1 MNILTKAEIDNF
13 KKKGFIIKKNFFKK
27 NYVKNILT
35 EVTFIKRN
43 DKNKKFYKYYEQS
56 ILDRKKSILVRVE
69 NFYKNNKLL
78 TKVIEGK
85 IINKI
90 LYNIL
95 KSKAV
100 LFKEKINFKPSG
112 CRADLLHQDSQ
123 AGWNRYTK
131 DFVNVLISLEK
142 STHKNGCL
150 IFDISGNNS
159 RKLIKKKM
167 EPLNKKE
174 LNKPKFKKLL
184 LGAGDVVFFNS
195 YIPHGSSSNK
205 SNKSRAQI
213 YLTYNKLKDG
223 NFRQKYITEKLKTFP
238 PNNLRSKTGNYSY
251 RV

>member
-1 MNILTKAEIDNF
+1 MTK
-13 KKKGFIIKKNFFKK
+13 IKN
-27 NYVKNILT
+27 
-35 EVTFIKRN
+35 
-43 DKNKKFYKYYEQS
+43 FYKYYEQS

-159 RKLIKKKM
+159 RKLIKKM

-184 LGAGDVVFFNS
+184 LGAGDVVFF
-195 YIPHGSSSNK
+195 
-205 SNKSRAQI
+205 
-213 YLTYNKLKDG
+213 
-223 NFRQKYITEKLKTFP
+223 
-238 PNNLRSKTGNYSY
+238 
-251 RV
+251 